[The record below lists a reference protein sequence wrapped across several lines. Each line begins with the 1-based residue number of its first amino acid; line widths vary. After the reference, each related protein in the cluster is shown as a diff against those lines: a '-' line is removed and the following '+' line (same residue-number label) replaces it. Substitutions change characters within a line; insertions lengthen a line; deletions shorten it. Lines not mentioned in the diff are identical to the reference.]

1 MRPKR
6 IVGVSMGEITPID
19 GFLNH
24 INFELG
30 MIAIIHLEQFLSPI
44 GSHLFENST
53 LIR

>member
-44 GSHLFENST
+44 GSPIYSKIL
-53 LIR
+53 L